1 MPCLSLLHFV
11 HFKTKDDS
19 VEVLVIL
26 VILSSN
32 QMKSLLSNQKGS
44 TREGISKDVSG
55 IV

>member
-1 MPCLSLLHFV
+1 MSCLSLLHFV

-19 VEVLVIL
+19 VEVL